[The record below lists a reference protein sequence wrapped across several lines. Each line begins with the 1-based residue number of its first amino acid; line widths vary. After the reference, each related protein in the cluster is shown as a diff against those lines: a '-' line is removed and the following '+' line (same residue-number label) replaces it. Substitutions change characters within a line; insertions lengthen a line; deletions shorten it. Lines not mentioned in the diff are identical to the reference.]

1 MNIPENVTILERR
14 VRLADRASTPKDSD
28 RTGEIADWVVANI
41 PWTVA
46 VPDWPEFHDRWP
58 LLSREEL
65 TAVEAELGRRCLVI
79 ESAGTDLDAISDS
92 LTGRTTYWTAAADW
106 LTLNPCCTVAAPE
119 FVRLFSQLSRA
130 ELILA
135 AVEHKRRILNGR
147 HT

>member
-1 MNIPENVTILERR
+1 MNIPENVTILEQR
-14 VRLADRASTPKDSD
+14 VRLADRASTPKGSD

-58 LLSREEL
+58 LLSHAEL
-65 TAVEAELGRRCLVI
+65 TAVEVELRRRCLAI
-79 ESAGTDLDAISDS
+79 ETAGTDLETISES
-92 LTGRTTYWTAAADW
+92 LPGRTTYWTAAADW
-106 LTLNPCCTVAAPE
+106 LILNPCSTVADPE

-135 AVEHKRRILNGR
+135 AVEHKRRVLNGR